1 MRVDEL
7 FKQAASQGT
16 VPVSFEMFPPKGEL
30 TLDTARKVA
39 GNLCK
44 LSPSF
49 VSVTCSAGGSGN
61 GAAIAKV
68 NTISANGAT
77 TAPIAHMISSEF
89 DTPSVAHL
97 TCVGRTHADIAAK
110 IDEYR
115 TAGVENIL
123 ALRGDLPA
131 GATEDDKPASDYAYA
146 RDLIPE
152 LVDAGFC
159 VGAAAY
165 PEGHIACEDLNLS
178 VEHLKQK
185 QDAGASFFVT
195 QLFFD
200 NECFYRF
207 RELADKAG
215 ITVPITA
222 GIMPFMGKS
231 QISRMVFMCGASLP
245 SPVIKI
251 LAKYENDPESLQA
264 AGVDYAARQLCDL
277 KEHGA
282 DGLHL
287 YTMNRPAIAATI
299 MERLG

>member
-1 MRVDEL
+1 MRVDEV
-7 FKQAASQGT
+7 FSKARAAGEQ
-16 VPVSFEMFPPKGEL
+16 PISFEMFPPKGEL
-30 TLDTARKVA
+30 TLDKARDVSSK
-39 GNLCK
+39 LCALK
-44 LSPSF
+44 PSF

-61 GAAIAKV
+61 GA
-68 NTISANGAT
+68 T
-77 TAPIAHMISSEF
+77 TAPIASMISSEF

-97 TCVGRTHADIAAK
+97 TCVGRTHADIAQK
-110 IDEYR
+110 IAEYR
-115 TAGVENIL
+115 AAGIENVL

-131 GATEDDKPASDYAYA
+131 GTSEDDRPASDYSFAK
-146 RDLIPE
+146 DLIPE

-165 PEGHIACEDLNLS
+165 PEGHIACDDLKLS

-200 NECFYRF
+200 NEAFYRF
-207 RELADKAG
+207 RDLADAAG

-251 LAKYENDPESLQA
+251 LAKYENDEESLKA
-264 AGVDYAARQLCDL
+264 AGVDYAARQLEDL
-277 KEHGA
+277 KAHGA

-287 YTMNRPAIAATI
+287 YTMNRPSVASTI
-299 MERLG
+299 MGRLR

>member
-1 MRVDEL
+1 MRVDEV

-16 VPVSFEMFPPKGEL
+16 TPVSFEMFPPKGEL
-30 TLDTARKVA
+30 TLNTAREVA

-61 GAAIAKV
+61 GA
-68 NTISANGAT
+68 T
-77 TAPIAHMISSEF
+77 TAPIAHMITSEF
-89 DTPSVAHL
+89 NTPSVAHL
-97 TCVGRTHADIAAK
+97 TCVGRSHADIAAK

-115 TAGVENIL
+115 SAGVENIL
-123 ALRGDLPA
+123 ALRGDLPT

-165 PEGHIACEDLNLS
+165 PEGHIACEDLNAS
-178 VEHLKQK
+178 VEYLKQK

-282 DGLHL
+282 AGLHL